1 MEDNTRVVSID
12 FHKIRK
18 GDVITN
24 EQVEHHYIENVIGR
38 EAYEIKLGEYERGE
52 RVHHPLSRAH
62 ADVAEQIMRECRELG
77 YPVVARTRQKS
88 VEVLTDAEAVVYRS
102 NRANSALG
110 LHRRQ
115 VQSLH
120 RDIDESNLTKE
131 QQRQLEAA
139 KNYHTMI
146 ELHIASGKRT
156 LKEMQKGK
164 LNLSPRKD

>member
-12 FHKIRK
+12 FHRIRK

-24 EQVEHHYIENVIGR
+24 ERVEHHYIENIVGR
-38 EAYEIKLGEYERGE
+38 EAYEVKLAEYERGE

-62 ADVAEQIMRECRELG
+62 AEVAEVIMRECRDLG
-77 YPVVARTRQKS
+77 YPVVARTKQKS
-88 VEVLTDAEAVVYRS
+88 IEVLTDAEAVVYRS

-110 LHRRQ
+110 LHRKQ
-115 VQSLH
+115 VKSLH
-120 RDIDESNLTKE
+120 ADIDASNLTKE
-131 QQRQLEAA
+131 QQRQLESAR
-139 KNYHTMI
+139 NYHAMI
-146 ELHIASGKRT
+146 ELSIASGKRT